1 MPPNGYLS
9 VTGIAS
15 AQQYLVA
22 TYSSI
27 CQLIPL
33 PEASIEGRTIR
44 GLKIAGG
51 EGGDRRGVLL
61 IAGIHAR
68 ELINP
73 DLLVWFALKLCQ
85 AYTANSGLTFGART
99 YDASSIQLLVNELDL
114 FLLPLANPD
123 GRAFVQ
129 LPKGYAMWRKNRN
142 PNPGMPCMGVDLNR
156 NFDFLWSSGIG
167 TSPDSCSDIFK
178 GLGAFSEPEIL
189 NVRHFLDTYPN
200 IGYFADVHSY
210 SELILY
216 PWGDDDNQT
225 IDPAMNFQN
234 PTYDGLR
241 GTPGDSLYREYI
253 PQSDLDWYVST
264 GNRVRDAIAAV
275 RGHTYTVQQ
284 AVGLYPTTGT
294 SEDYVYTRHFVD
306 SSKGKVRGFVIET
319 GTEFQPPYSEALR
332 VIEEVS
338 AGLVE
343 FCLAC
348 QRTVEETLRG
358 GAASAAR

>member
-1 MPPNGYLS
+1 MPPTGYLS

-15 AQQYLVA
+15 VLQHLAS

-33 PEASIEGRTIR
+33 PEASIEEQTIR
-44 GLKIAGG
+44 ALKLAGG
-51 EGGDRRGVLL
+51 EGGARRGVLL
-61 IAGIHAR
+61 LAGVHAR

-73 DLLVWFALKLCQ
+73 DLLVWFALRLCQ

-99 YDASSIQLLVNELDL
+99 YEAETIQLLVNGLDL
-114 FLLPLANPD
+114 FFLPLVNPD

-129 LPKGYAMWRKNRN
+129 SPTGYAMWRKNRN

-167 TSPDSCSDIFK
+167 TSPNSCSDIFK
-178 GLGAFSEPEIL
+178 GHGAFSEPETR
-189 NVRHFLDTYPN
+189 NVRYLLDTYPN

-210 SELILY
+210 SELLLY

-225 IDPAMNFQN
+225 IDPTMNFQN
-234 PTYDGLR
+234 PAYDGQR

-275 RGHTYTVQQ
+275 RGRTYTVQQ
-284 AVGLYPTTGT
+284 GVGLYPTTGT
-294 SEDYVYTRHFVD
+294 SEDYVYTRHW
-306 SSKGKVRGFVIET
+306 RCI
-319 GTEFQPPYSEALR
+319 P
-332 VIEEVS
+332 
-338 AGLVE
+338 AG
-343 FCLAC
+343 
-348 QRTVEETLRG
+348 
-358 GAASAAR
+358 